1 MNLQN
6 LIFLLLF
13 ASVSVSAGSIS
24 QNTKN
29 QLTHHLEKAQ
39 KRHGIFGQSLAVLK
53 NGKLVYL
60 GATGKANIEFN
71 IPATPET
78 IYTIFSATKLFV
90 STRLMQLVE
99 QGKLELDDTLGEH
112 FPEIPNNWKSITI
125 LQAFSHISG
134 IPEYTQKLKKMI
146 RLTGAEAISYVADK
160 SMEFEAGTK
169 SSYNQT
175 NFYYIQKLVEKFDA
189 LTIESSIKQ
198 HALIPHKL
206 AHTNFGGEFDIV
218 LGRATRYKGTTSGN
232 KRVVS
237 SSNPP
242 AYYYAA
248 NGMNSSVKDIAIW
261 FQALLAG
268 QFISKG
274 TLEKIWTPLSL
285 KNGRKAHHTHGW
297 EIENTN
303 GYTAVGHW
311 GGSFVNVRHFFK
323 DDLTKDTVTIIHLT
337 NGHNKYLDLF
347 DFSYTLASEV
357 MTEMKTPLRTLKE
370 NMFRDVEANNL
381 EQAKAEY
388 AQFKKTSHDMT
399 LETAKMINNLGYNVM
414 LTLGPDK
421 AIPIF
426 ELNCQDN
433 PNSSNLFDSL
443 AEAHLNAKNMN
454 KAKTFYHKALEL
466 DVGNQRIQKILEGLN
481 K

>member
-1 MNLQN
+1 MNFKS
-6 LIFLLLF
+6 LIFLSLF
-13 ASVSVSAGSIS
+13 SSMLVSAEGIS
-24 QNTKN
+24 LDTKN
-29 QLTHHLEKAQ
+29 QLTHHLENAQ

-112 FPEIPNNWKSITI
+112 FSEIPNNWKSITI

-134 IPEYTQKLKKMI
+134 IPEYSQETMI
-146 RLTGAEAISYVADK
+146 QLTANEAISDVADK
-160 SMEFEAGTK
+160 PMEFEVGSK

-189 LTIESSIKQ
+189 SSIESSIKQ
-198 HALIPHKL
+198 NAIIPHKL
-206 AHTNFGGEFDIV
+206 TSTNFGGEFDIV

-237 SSNPP
+237 NDPP

-248 NGMNSSVKDIAIW
+248 NGMNSSVKDMATW
-261 FQALLAG
+261 FQALLAE
-268 QFISKG
+268 QFVSKDS
-274 TLEKIWTPLSL
+274 LKKMWTPLSL
-285 KNGRKAHHTHGW
+285 KNGREARHTHGW
-297 EIENTN
+297 EIRNIN
-303 GYTAVGHW
+303 GYTAVGHY
-311 GGSFVNVRHFFK
+311 GGDIVNVRHFFK
-323 DDLTKDTVTIIHLT
+323 GDLKKDTVTIIHLT
-337 NGHNKYLDLF
+337 NGRNKYLNPF

-357 MTEMKTPLRTLKE
+357 MTEMKTPLRTLTE
-370 NMFRDVEANNL
+370 NMYRDVEANNL
-381 EQAKAEY
+381 DQAKAEY
-388 AQFKKTSHDMT
+388 AQFKKTSNDNA
-399 LETAKMINNLGYNVM
+399 LETAEMINTLGYNVM
-414 LTLGPDK
+414 LTLGPHK

-433 PNSSNLFDSL
+433 PNSSNAFDSL
-443 AEAHLNAKNMN
+443 AEAHLNAKNMK
-454 KAKTFYHKALEL
+454 KAKIFYHKALEL
-466 DVGNQRIQKILEGLN
+466 DVGNQRIQNILKGLN

>member
-1 MNLQN
+1 MNLKN

-13 ASVSVSAGSIS
+13 ASVSVSAESIS
-24 QNTKN
+24 QNTKSK
-29 QLTHHLEKAQ
+29 LTHHLEKAQ

-78 IYTIFSATKLFV
+78 IYVIYSATKLFV

-112 FPEIPNNWKSITI
+112 FSEIPNNWKSITI

-134 IPEYTQKLKKMI
+134 IPEYSQKKMT

-175 NFYYIQKLVEKFDA
+175 NFYYIQKLVEKFDS
-189 LTIESSIKQ
+189 LSIESSIKQ
-198 HALIPHKL
+198 HALVPHKL

-232 KRVVS
+232 RRVVS
-237 SSNPP
+237 NDPP

-285 KNGRKAHHTHGW
+285 KNGRKASHTHGW
-297 EIENTN
+297 EIKNTN
-303 GYTAVGHW
+303 GYTAVGHY
-311 GGSFVNVRHFFK
+311 GGSIVNVRHFFK

-337 NGHNKYLDLF
+337 NGRNKYFNAF

-357 MTEMKTPLRTLKE
+357 MTKMKTPLITLKE
-370 NMFRDVEANNL
+370 NMFREVEANNL
-381 EQAKAEY
+381 EQARAEY

-399 LETAKMINNLGYNVM
+399 LETEDMINNLGYNVM
-414 LTLGPDK
+414 LTLGPHK

-426 ELNCQDN
+426 ELNCQDY
-433 PNSSNLFDSL
+433 PNSSNAFDSL

-454 KAKTFYHKALEL
+454 KAKTFYQKALEL
-466 DVGNQRIQKILEGLN
+466 DVGNQHIQKILKGLN